1 MSSIFVHFVLQNRT
15 NCSKRKA
22 FCVEFTR
29 FVIFLSQIYWIFFCK
44 KVSFCHM
51 KTDFENLNILQVT
64 AALHE
69 GGVERG
75 TVEMSRFLVNQGCGS
90 FVASSGGQMVEE
102 LTREGGVHFNLPLVY
117 RNPFS
122 ILYSAFKLKGYI
134 QRNHIKLVHAR
145 SRAPAW
151 AAYLAAKWTGTPFI
165 TTFHGAHKIQ
175 NKFKHFYNSSMVRG
189 LRVVAISQF
198 IKDHVIENYGIEAE
212 KIDIACRG
220 VDLKKFDVNQ
230 FSREDVE
237 ALKEKWGC
245 EGKFVITLPGR
256 LTRWKGQLSFLKA
269 LKEIES
275 DDSWHALLVGGA
287 SKKKN
292 YLEEVKA
299 EIERLGLISRVTLTG
314 GQKDIAPFYAMSDVI
329 VCPSLQPEAF
339 GRVPIEAGAMKK
351 PIVAA
356 GHGGALE
363 TVKDNET
370 GVLFPVGDH
379 VTMAKILLRF
389 IKGDIKTTEMGKKG
403 YEWVLNSFTL
413 ERMCE
418 AEWSAY
424 LKVLGEK

>member
-1 MSSIFVHFVLQNRT
+1 M
-15 NCSKRKA
+15 
-22 FCVEFTR
+22 
-29 FVIFLSQIYWIFFCK
+29 
-44 KVSFCHM
+44 
-51 KTDFENLNILQVT
+51 
-64 AALHE
+64 
-69 GGVERG
+69 
-75 TVEMSRFLVNQGCGS
+75 
-90 FVASSGGQMVEE
+90 
-102 LTREGGVHFNLPLVY
+102 
-117 RNPFS
+117 
-122 ILYSAFKLKGYI
+122 
-134 QRNHIKLVHAR
+134 
-145 SRAPAW
+145 
-151 AAYLAAKWTGTPFI
+151 
-165 TTFHGAHKIQ
+165 
-175 NKFKHFYNSSMVRG
+175 
-189 LRVVAISQF
+189 
-198 IKDHVIENYGIEAE
+198 
-212 KIDIACRG
+212 
-220 VDLKKFDVNQ
+220 
-230 FSREDVE
+230 
-237 ALKEKWGC
+237 
-245 EGKFVITLPGR
+245 
-256 LTRWKGQLSFLKA
+256 
-269 LKEIES
+269 
-275 DDSWHALLVGGA
+275 GGA